1 MWSYSVMVITKDSES
16 FNPGS
21 SPGRTF
27 FVFWGAKCGKYQVR
41 LGQRRTCMPEC
52 PRGLRGQT

>member
-27 FVFWGAKCGKYQVR
+27 FGFLCF
-41 LGQRRTCMPEC
+41 LGRHTGRVMLTRAHGEALCLNAREV
-52 PRGLRGQT
+52 

>member
-27 FVFWGAKCGKYQVR
+27 FDFWGA
-41 LGQRRTCMPEC
+41 EC
-52 PRGLRGQT
+52 E

>member
-1 MWSYSVMVITKDSES
+1 MVITKDSDS

-27 FVFWGAKCGKYQVR
+27 LVFFLQSRNYFKNRNGREAA
-41 LGQRRTCMPEC
+41 
-52 PRGLRGQT
+52 LRSLQGT